1 MIKKLAYLFL
11 LLALVGLSSCKSKQR
26 IAQTASQADIRLHDI
41 WVLDEIDNQK
51 LDRDS
56 FSRGLPQLEIF
67 VEEKRIGGH
76 DGCNEIRGGLE
87 TSGDLIRFGSLASA
101 KIKCPKM
108 QATDSFRNLLEQKEY
123 HFNIKSNRLIFY
135 SGNETALIFKKID

>member
-1 MIKKLAYLFL
+1 ML
-11 LLALVGLSSCKSKQR
+11 LLAFAGLSSCKSKQR
-26 IAQTASQADIRLHDI
+26 IAQTTSQADIRLHDI

-76 DGCNEIRGGLE
+76 DGCNEIRGGVE
-87 TSGDLIRFGSLASA
+87 TSGDLIRFSSLASA
-101 KIKCPKM
+101 RMDCPKM
-108 QATDSFRNLLEQKEY
+108 QATDNFRNLLDQKEY
-123 HFNIKSNRLIFY
+123 HFIIKSNRLIFT
-135 SGNETALIFKKID
+135 SGNETSLIFKKID